1 MKVTSSKKDKSQIQY
16 LFSEQTIVPG
26 SKIYADAVK
35 PATKSEYLMAEYLER
50 KYSISSIIMLI
61 KDIKIQ
67 NLLRQ
72 SLKKIKNA
80 FLYRTKIQTQKC

>member
-1 MKVTSSKKDKSQIQY
+1 MNVTSCKKGKSQNQY

-67 NLLRQ
+67 